1 MFTVIV
7 GPEHKD
13 FESEPTGVLRRKTLD
28 VNVIP
33 YFLKGTEMETM
44 SSTVLSLVTPSK
56 IQDIVLLHS
65 CMYFQVLTTVL
76 L

>member
-7 GPEHKD
+7 GPEHKN
-13 FESEPTGVLRRKTLD
+13 FESEPTGVLKRKTLD
-28 VNVIP
+28 VNAIS
-33 YFLKGTEMETM
+33 YFLKGTEMETIR
-44 SSTVLSLVTPSK
+44 SKALVTPSK
-56 IQDIVLLHS
+56 IHDIFLLHS